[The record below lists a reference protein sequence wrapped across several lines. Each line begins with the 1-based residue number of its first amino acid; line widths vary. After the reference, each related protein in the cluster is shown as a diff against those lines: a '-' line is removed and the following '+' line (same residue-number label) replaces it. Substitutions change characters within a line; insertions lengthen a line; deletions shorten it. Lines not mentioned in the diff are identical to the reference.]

1 MAMQTDVLVS
11 AVLSSDGQFTNATG
25 SADITR
31 CRVKAVYIVPAATA
45 GSVVFRDGGSGDT
58 IIMTLNTVA
67 SATQPTYLLFPGE
80 GVLFT
85 TKVYADV
92 TNIGTVTIFY
102 G

>member
-1 MAMQTDVLVS
+1 MQTDVLVS

-25 SADITR
+25 AADITR
-31 CRVKAVYIVPAATA
+31 CRVKAVYIVPVATA
-45 GSVVFRDGGSGDT
+45 GSVVFRDGGSGGT

-102 G
+102 GQ

>member
-1 MAMQTDVLVS
+1 MSMQTDVQASVPLT
-11 AVLSSDGQFTNATG
+11 ATGQFTNQTPTAL
-25 SADITR
+25 AR
-31 CRVKAVYIVPAATA
+31 ARVKAVYMVPSATA
-45 GSVVFRDGGSGDT
+45 GSVIFKDGGASGT
-58 IIMTLNTVA
+58 TIMTLNSVG
-67 SATQPTYLLFPGE
+67 SVTQPTYLLFPGE